1 MLVWMKNLRW
11 LRRLACAVLAALACA
26 PVWAVRETI
35 QIAGSATVL
44 PFASIAAE
52 EFGQAF
58 ARFRTPVVASG
69 GSGGGLRQFC
79 RGVGSNTIDVANA
92 SRPMRAAER
101 ENCWRNGVRNIV
113 EVRFGLDAI
122 VFASH
127 QQTQPFALT
136 FEHVFLAAARSVP
149 QGGEMVPN
157 PYQRWSQIDPAL
169 PDVEIVLL
177 WPAANHGTRETLEE
191 KVLVPGCEVL
201 AAMGARNDTARRAA
215 CTRLR
220 RDGRLIEVA
229 GDYTETLA
237 RLAVQPQALGVFGL
251 GFFEQNRDR
260 LRVATVNGVAPTRE
274 AVAANRYPVSR
285 PLFFYV
291 KGEHFGLVPGLR
303 EYAAHFLSPALDEP
317 LAAAGLTPLD
327 DAARQRALAGLRD
340 ETEQAAP

>member
-52 EFGQAF
+52 EFGHTF

-191 KVLVPGCEVL
+191 KVLVPGCEAL
-201 AAMGARNDTARRAA
+201 ADMGARNEAVRRAV

-327 DAARQRALAGLRD
+327 EAARQRALAGLRD
-340 ETEQAAP
+340 DAEQAAP

>member
-1 MLVWMKNLRW
+1 MLLWMKNLRW
-11 LRRLACAVLAALACA
+11 RQRLACAALAALVCA
-26 PVWAVRETI
+26 PVWAGRETI
-35 QIAGSATVL
+35 QVAGSATVL

-52 EFGQAF
+52 EFGHAF
-58 ARFRTPVVASG
+58 SRFRTPVVASG

-101 ENCWRNGVRNIV
+101 ENCRRNGVSNIV

-127 QQTQPFALT
+127 RQTPAFALLP
-136 FEHVFLAAARSVP
+136 EHVFLAAARMVP
-149 QGGEMVPN
+149 QDGALVPN
-157 PYQRWSQIDPAL
+157 PYQRWSQIDAAL
-169 PDVEIVLL
+169 PDVEIALL

-191 KVLVPGCEVL
+191 KVLLPGCAAF
-201 AAMGARNDTARRAA
+201 AAMGALDETARRAA

-220 RDGRLIEVA
+220 RDGRVTEIA

-251 GFFEQNRDR
+251 GFFEHNRDR

-274 AVAANRYPVSR
+274 AVATNRYPVAR
-285 PLFFYV
+285 ALFFYV

-303 EYAAHFLSPALDEP
+303 EYAAHFLSPELAAP
-317 LAAAGLTPLD
+317 LADAGLTPLD
-327 DAARQRALAGLRD
+327 EAARQRALAALR
-340 ETEQAAP
+340 EATEAQAR